1 MSFFRPK
8 LGIDLGTANTLVFAE
23 KRGIII
29 NEPSVVAI
37 SEADNRVLAV
47 GEEAKQMIG
56 RTPESITAY
65 KPLKNGVI
73 ADYRSTEAMLRY
85 FINKAGASKFIRPEV
100 LISVPSGVTSAER
113 RAVIKAAH
121 AAGAR
126 AVYIIKEPVLAAL
139 GAGIPINESS
149 GNMIINVGGGTSE
162 IAVISLGGIVSSTSV
177 RTAGN
182 KIDQAIADFI
192 KHKHNLAI
200 GERTAEEI
208 KILIGSALSQE
219 DEEVL
224 EIRGRDL
231 FEGLPR
237 NIEISTNEIT
247 EAITPVLMEIIDGVR
262 DVLAQT
268 PPELSAD
275 VMNKGMVITGGSA
288 LLKNFDK
295 LIENVTKVPCFMSD
309 EPLLCVAK
317 GTGIALEN
325 LDLYKRSILTK
336 A

>member
-139 GAGIPINESS
+139 GAINESS